1 MVLIIRGKLIF
12 LAIVIVLFL
21 FVIRLLFF
29 GIVGILVFCM
39 VFLVVDLFFMVL
51 IFFGDGLIKVMLW
64 LV

>member
-21 FVIRLLFF
+21 FVRRLLFF

-51 IFFGDGLIKVMLW
+51 IFVGDGLIKVILW